1 MVIHQSTDRAAIN
14 WQSFNVGKDA
24 KVQFAQP
31 SASSVTLN
39 RVLSSDPSQI
49 FGQITANGQVILTN
63 PAGVYFGASA
73 RVDVGGI
80 VATTHG
86 MSDADFMAGK
96 NRLER
101 NGSTGKVV
109 NEGEIKAALGGYIA
123 LLAPEV
129 RNQGAVIAQMGTVAL
144 AAGEAFDLK
153 FDSNNR
159 LTSLRVEASQLQ
171 ALVDNRLAVQAPGG
185 LVIISAQS
193 MDRLVGG
200 VVKNSGTIDAT
211 GFQQIGG
218 RIVLSGSTKAEN
230 SGTLTASNAQ
240 GSGGNVSLQG
250 ENIELK
256 ANSRID
262 VTGSTG
268 GGTVLVGGNWQGSF
282 DPLLQATGQPSQQA
296 ITVTMASDATIDAS
310 ATQNANSNGNGGTVV
325 LWSDIHN
332 SQSVTTASGTLLAK
346 GGTVSGRGGQIETSG
361 QSLKVDGIRISTEAP
376 QGATG
381 TWLLDPYDITISS
394 DPDAGTTGTYTAT
407 ANSAVVNV
415 STLEAALASSNVT
428 VTTGSSGT
436 QNGDITVANAINVG
450 GTGLLTLNASRGIV
464 LNADITRSGTGGVT
478 FISGVGGLT
487 GAGGLSL
494 TGGANLT
501 VSQTGSSTYSGLIA
515 GTGTLTKNGAGALTL
530 AGNNSYTG
538 STTIN
543 NGTLAAGISST
554 GAAGAVTAGP
564 FGTGTLIFSA
574 NSTGVLDVAGQTIN
588 NTAQN
593 TFSPSDPYRSGT
605 ITNSTGTG
613 TFGGSFTASGRYA
626 LAASNNATLL
636 HTGTVTGQ
644 NQMYKTGVGTVELN
658 GTSYQHYSIHIENG
672 IVKLGNAN
680 AMQKINFFNFPSSSG
695 LSHNGGIYVVGGT
708 LDLNGQSFNG
718 RFYPSGSGY
727 LGQGALINTSS
738 TNSAIGG
745 DLYWSTGSA
754 FTAGGTGNVNY
765 YGYGPSSG
773 TGTITKV
780 GAGMFTWNPSYYGD
794 GTALVANEGTLAF
807 NPNAGDAVVNQ
818 NATLRMISYGT
829 YSRTISGAG
838 NLEFDGGSQKILTG
852 AINHTGTTTMLTGGS
867 VKLTRTGTLS
877 RSFINNGF
885 LSLESN
891 GALTVSGNLTGTGS
905 TTFDGTGTFTLTG
918 NNSFDGYSGIGGG
931 GVLVINQS
939 TALGGTGTFAIS
951 NSSTLRI
958 SGGITLARPLSFSNL
973 GSLISESGNNTI
985 SRTISVNTN
994 AQITAN
1000 AGTLTLAPTSG
1011 DAITGTNR
1019 SLTIAGA
1026 GDVVIGG
1033 TINTGSG
1040 SLTKNGSGTLTLQ
1053 GANTYTGITEVNQG
1067 ILHAKNNTALGTV
1080 ANGTNVANGAILRIG
1095 SDSADLTIG
1104 AEALTL
1110 ASGAVV
1116 NNVVG
1121 NNTYA
1126 GNVTLNGDASVV
1138 VDANSSLSFI
1148 ASTGVQSVAANYG
1161 VTLVAN
1167 GNIGWTKPLTGGGNL
1182 VLVGN
1187 GTFTGDYSA
1196 LTGDKLVAAALPLYI
1211 RFNDPTGTDFS
1222 SAYGSTPDYTLGFFT
1237 AATGGQR
1244 VNAVKGIDY
1253 NISTLTINGS
1263 VPTASSAVGNYELA
1277 YGSGLTFS
1285 SSAFSLAGVG
1295 AATTWNVTPKP
1306 LTLTGSTVANKVY
1319 DGNANATLSNVGTL
1333 TGVLAGDAAQVSLN
1347 AGATATFADKH
1358 VGTGKLVTVGN
1369 LTLSG
1374 MAASNYVVTSPGSLV
1389 ANITQRP
1396 TVAWTGAAGNTNWF
1410 DANNWDNGVLPDR
1423 SNVAAVSLA
1432 AGTSVNFNAPV
1443 GEQTVT
1449 VTGLNLGGGTF
1460 SQSGGTLN
1468 IGASGLTVGGLNQ
1481 TAGTLAVTGT
1491 LSLAIPVSLGGTLSS
1506 TGAMTLSGAVSL
1518 TSNATLSTSN
1528 QAINLTGSIDSDASP
1543 RSLTVN
1549 AGTGNVTV
1557 SGSMGNTSALAGLSI
1572 TGGQITQSGNVVL
1585 DTGGIFSLSN
1595 SGTSTMSGQLSGSA
1609 ASLTKSGNGSLA
1621 ITNDQIFTGA
1631 TTINA
1636 GTVTLGNG
1644 GASGSLSGNIVNNGT
1659 LAFAR
1664 SDSALNLAGSISG
1677 TGGVNT
1683 GTTGTVTLSGNNSY
1697 SGTTTVQAGSTLV
1710 LAHSN
1715 ALGNTTGATTVSNGA
1730 TLALQGDITVNESVT
1745 LNGTGAAANGG
1756 ALRNLSGNNSIT
1768 GPITLV
1774 GAGRINSDAG
1784 ELTIDVTS
1792 GNAIAAS
1799 GMNLTLGGAGGIT
1812 IADPIST
1819 GTGSLTKD
1827 GTGRAI
1833 LSGNNTYSGT
1843 TNVQNGT
1850 LVLAHNNALGT
1861 SAGGVTVTGGAS
1873 LAVQGGITVNEAITL
1888 NGGGVANGGALRNLS
1903 GNNSISGQIS
1913 LASDTRINSDAGE
1926 LTIDVA
1932 SGNAITASNR
1942 SLTLGG
1948 AASIKIAD
1956 PISIGTGTLTKDGSG
1971 TTTLQSNNTFTGT
1984 TTISDGVLQLGVG
1997 GSTGS
2002 VASSSIINNAKLVI
2016 NRNTI
2021 TTLANNISGTGALE
2035 QAGAGS
2041 LSLTG
2046 ALTYTGPTTMTGA
2059 GTLTAGAAVNI
2070 ATLSPTDVANLNS
2083 AQLSLLSPTQIA
2095 AITPAQAT
2103 ALSTTQLTSL
2113 TTTQLAALAPASLT
2127 ALSNVQ
2133 LSAITPTQI
2142 ASLAPA
2148 QLVALTST
2156 QLANLSSAQ
2165 IASLSPTQLASLN
2178 ATQLAALTPANPASL
2193 TNTQLAALAPVQ
2205 LANFSTAQLATLNP
2219 SQIAAITPTQAAALS
2234 TTQLASLTTTQL
2246 AALAP
2251 SSLATLSNVQLS
2263 AITPPQIASLA
2274 PAQMAALT
2282 STQLASLSTAQLA
2295 SFSMAQ
2301 AASLSTSQLANLS
2314 AAQLASLRTAQQT
2327 APVTDEP
2334 TGSTTADL
2342 SLLTNNQIAAL
2353 APAQL
2358 ANLSNTQLAALSPT
2372 QITAITPAQAAAL
2385 STTQL
2390 ASLTTTQLAALA
2402 PASLTAL
2409 SNVQLGAITP
2419 TQIASFT
2426 PSQLAAL
2433 NPAQLANLSS
2443 AQLAFLSPAQLAS
2456 LNATQLAAL
2465 TPANPAS
2472 LTNSQI
2478 TALAPAQLAN
2488 LSSTQLAA
2496 LSPTQITAIT
2506 PAQAAALSTT
2516 QLASLTTTQLAALA
2530 PASLTAL
2537 SNVQL
2542 GAITP
2547 TQIASLSPAQKAALT
2562 STQRASLSTA
2572 QLAALNNAQ
2581 TTPQESAEQAVLVA
2595 QSMIPRSTMPG
2606 TNLSSAIAPKP
2617 LEMSPGTAI
2626 TTSSMSSSGTLATA
2640 SMGNNSAGVTVD
2652 MRSTSQPD
2660 TPTLVGVSLPKGSS
2674 TVGTGFSFQL
2684 PESLRGAAA
2693 DGAAVQVNRDNGNP
2707 MPNWL
2712 KFDPSTLSFEANA
2725 VPDSGLPLQLV
2736 VTVAGQRVMVVI
2748 SERTE

>member
-1 MVIHQSTDRAAIN
+1 M
-14 WQSFNVGKDA
+14 
-24 KVQFAQP
+24 
-31 SASSVTLN
+31 
-39 RVLSSDPSQI
+39 
-49 FGQITANGQVILTN
+49 
-63 PAGVYFGASA
+63 
-73 RVDVGGI
+73 
-80 VATTHG
+80 
-86 MSDADFMAGK
+86 
-96 NRLER
+96 
-101 NGSTGKVV
+101 
-109 NEGEIKAALGGYIA
+109 
-123 LLAPEV
+123 
-129 RNQGAVIAQMGTVAL
+129 
-144 AAGEAFDLK
+144 
-153 FDSNNR
+153 
-159 LTSLRVEASQLQ
+159 
-171 ALVDNRLAVQAPGG
+171 
-185 LVIISAQS
+185 
-193 MDRLVGG
+193 
-200 VVKNSGTIDAT
+200 
-211 GFQQIGG
+211 
-218 RIVLSGSTKAEN
+218 
-230 SGTLTASNAQ
+230 
-240 GSGGNVSLQG
+240 
-250 ENIELK
+250 
-256 ANSRID
+256 
-262 VTGSTG
+262 
-268 GGTVLVGGNWQGSF
+268 
-282 DPLLQATGQPSQQA
+282 
-296 ITVTMASDATIDAS
+296 
-310 ATQNANSNGNGGTVV
+310 
-325 LWSDIHN
+325 
-332 SQSVTTASGTLLAK
+332 
-346 GGTVSGRGGQIETSG
+346 SGRGGQIETSG

-695 LSHNGGIYVVGGT
+695 LSHNGGIYILGGT

-718 RFYPSGSGY
+718 KFYPSGSGY

-745 DLYWSTGSA
+745 DLYWSTGNA

-807 NPNAGDAVVNQ
+807 NPNAGNAVVNQ

-838 NLEFDGGSQKILTG
+838 NLEFEGGSQKILTG
-852 AINHTGTTTMLTGGS
+852 AINHTGTTTILTGGS

-891 GALTVSGNLTGTGS
+891 GALTVSGNLTGTGQ

-939 TALGGTGTFAIS
+939 NALGGTGTFAIS

-958 SGGITLARPLSFSNL
+958 SGGITLARPLSFSNVAT
-973 GSLISESGNNTI
+973 LISESGNNTI
-985 SRTISVNTN
+985 SRTLTLNTN
-994 AQITAN
+994 TQISAN

-1011 DAITGTNR
+1011 DAMTGTNR
-1019 SLTIAGA
+1019 SLTIGGA

-1033 TINTGSG
+1033 TINTGTG

-1067 ILHAKNNTALGTV
+1067 ILHAKNNSALGTV

-1104 AEALTL
+1104 AEPLTL

-1121 NNTYA
+1121 NNTFA

-1167 GNIGWTKPLTGGGNL
+1167 GNIGWTKPLTGSGNL

-1187 GTFTGDYSA
+1187 GSFTGDYSA

-1295 AATTWNVTPKP
+1295 AATTWRVTPKP

-1358 VGTGKLVTVGN
+1358 VGTGKIVTIGN
-1369 LTLSG
+1369 LALSG
-1374 MAASNYVVTSPGSLV
+1374 TAASNYAVTSPSSLM
-1389 ANITQRP
+1389 ANITQRS

-1432 AGTSVNFNAPV
+1432 AGTSVNFNPSV
-1443 GEQTVT
+1443 GEQAVT

-1481 TAGTLAVTGT
+1481 TAGTLAVTGA

-1506 TGAMTLSGAVSL
+1506 TGAMTLSGAVAL
-1518 TSNATLSTSN
+1518 TSSATLSTSN
-1528 QAINLTGSIDSDASP
+1528 QAINLTGSINSDANP

-1572 TGGQITQSGNVVL
+1572 TGAQITQSGNVVL
-1585 DTGGIFSLSN
+1585 DTGGIFSFTN

-1621 ITNDQIFTGA
+1621 ITSDQIFTGV

-1644 GASGSLSGNIVNNGT
+1644 GTSGSLSGNIINNGT

-1677 TGGVNT
+1677 TGGINT

-1697 SGTTTVQAGSTLV
+1697 AGTTTVQAGSTLV
-1710 LAHSN
+1710 VAHNN
-1715 ALGNTTGATTVSNGA
+1715 ALGNSTGATTVSSGA

-1745 LNGTGAAANGG
+1745 LNGTGAATNGG

-1774 GAGRINSDAG
+1774 GASRINSDAG

-1792 GNAIAAS
+1792 GNAITAS
-1799 GMNLTLGGAGGIT
+1799 AMNLTLGGAGGIT

-1850 LVLAHNNALGT
+1850 LVLAHSNALGT
-1861 SAGGVTVTGGAS
+1861 TAGGVTVTGGAS
-1873 LAVQGGITVNEAITL
+1873 LAVQGGITINEAITL
-1888 NGGGVANGGALRNLS
+1888 NGGGVANSGALRNLS

-1948 AASIKIAD
+1948 VAGIKVAD
-1956 PISIGTGTLTKDGSG
+1956 PISTGTGTLTKDGSG
-1971 TTTLQSNNTFTGT
+1971 TTILQSNNTFTGT
-1984 TTISDGVLQLGVG
+1984 TTISDGVLQLGMG

-2002 VASSSIINNAKLVI
+2002 VASGSNIINNAKLVI
-2016 NRNTI
+2016 NRSTS

-2035 QAGAGS
+2035 QAGAGNLN
-2041 LSLTG
+2041 LSG
-2046 ALTYTGPTTMTGA
+2046 SLTYTGPTTMTGA

-2070 ATLSPTDVANLNS
+2070 AALSPADVANLNS
-2083 AQLSLLSPTQIA
+2083 AQWGSLSPTQIA
-2095 AITPAQAT
+2095 AITPAQAI

-2113 TTTQLAALAPASLT
+2113 STTQLAALAPASLT

-2142 ASLAPA
+2142 ASLSP
-2148 QLVALTST
+2148 
-2156 QLANLSSAQ
+2156 AQ
-2165 IASLSPTQLASLN
+2165 IAALDPTQLASLSTAQLTSLTN
-2178 ATQLAALTPANPASL
+2178 AQLASLNAAQLAAVTPANPSSL
-2193 TNTQLAALAPVQ
+2193 TNNQLAALAPAQ
-2205 LANFSTAQLATLNP
+2205 LANLSVAQLATLSP
-2219 SQIAAITPTQAAALS
+2219 SQITAITPTQAAAMN
-2234 TTQLASLTTTQL
+2234 TAQLASLTTTQL

-2251 SSLATLSNVQLS
+2251 SSLTALSNVQLS
-2263 AITPPQIASLA
+2263 AITAIQIAGLT
-2274 PAQMAALT
+2274 PAQIAALNP
-2282 STQLASLSTAQLA
+2282 TQLASLS
-2295 SFSMAQ
+2295 S
-2301 AASLSTSQLANLS
+2301 
-2314 AAQLASLRTAQQT
+2314 AQLASL
-2327 APVTDEP
+2327 
-2334 TGSTTADL
+2334 STTQLA
-2342 SLLTNNQIAAL
+2342 SLNAAQLAALAPASPSSLTNNQIAAL

-2358 ANLSNTQLAALSPT
+2358 ANLSIAQLATLSPSQLAAITPT
-2372 QITAITPAQAAAL
+2372 QAAVL
-2385 STTQL
+2385 STIQL
-2390 ASLTTTQLAALA
+2390 ASLTTAQLAAL
-2402 PASLTAL
+2402 PPSSLTAL
-2409 SNVQLGAITP
+2409 SNTQLSAITAE
-2419 TQIASFT
+2419 QIAGLT
-2426 PSQLAAL
+2426 
-2433 NPAQLANLSS
+2433 SS
-2443 AQLAFLSPAQLAS
+2443 
-2456 LNATQLAAL
+2456 
-2465 TPANPAS
+2465 
-2472 LTNSQI
+2472 
-2478 TALAPAQLAN
+2478 
-2488 LSSTQLAA
+2488 
-2496 LSPTQITAIT
+2496 
-2506 PAQAAALSTT
+2506 
-2516 QLASLTTTQLAALA
+2516 
-2530 PASLTAL
+2530 
-2537 SNVQL
+2537 
-2542 GAITP
+2542 
-2547 TQIASLSPAQKAALT
+2547 QKAALT
-2562 STQRASLSTA
+2562 STQLASLTTA
-2572 QLAALNNAQ
+2572 QVAALNNTQPTSQNSGVPSSIA
-2581 TTPQESAEQAVLVA
+2581 TGNANKSAEKVKEEKAAEVA
-2595 QSMIPRSTMPG
+2595 QSMIPRSSPQG
-2606 TNLSSAIAPKP
+2606 TNLPSAIAPKP
-2617 LEMSPGTAI
+2617 LEMSPSTAGT
-2626 TTSSMSSSGTLATA
+2626 TPSTSSSGTSANAAT
-2640 SMGNNSAGVTVD
+2640 GNNSAGVTVD
-2652 MRSTSQPD
+2652 MQSTSQPD

-2684 PESLRGAAA
+2684 PESLRGLAA
-2693 DGAAVQVNRDNGNP
+2693 DGAPVQVNRDNGSP

-2712 KFDPSTLSFEANA
+2712 KFDPATLRFEANA

-2736 VTVAGQRVMVVI
+2736 VTVANQRVMVVI